1 MSSGLR
7 TMLTCFSSGTSML
20 RAYRIREINMPT
32 LNVANLLF
40 SPTSLILIAAS
51 AALLISIGV
60 LLVWPSARTEGCG
73 PEIVSRRNRK
83 AKA

>member
-1 MSSGLR
+1 
-7 TMLTCFSSGTSML
+7 
-20 RAYRIREINMPT
+20 MPS

-60 LLVWPSARTEGCG
+60 LLAWPSGQ
-73 PEIVSRRNRK
+73 NRGMWPRISQP
-83 AKA
+83 AKP

>member
-1 MSSGLR
+1 
-7 TMLTCFSSGTSML
+7 
-20 RAYRIREINMPT
+20 MPT

-51 AALLISIGV
+51 AALLVSIGV
-60 LLVWPSARTEGCG
+60 LLAWPSARTEECG
-73 PEIVSRRNRK
+73 PQIVSSSRRNRK